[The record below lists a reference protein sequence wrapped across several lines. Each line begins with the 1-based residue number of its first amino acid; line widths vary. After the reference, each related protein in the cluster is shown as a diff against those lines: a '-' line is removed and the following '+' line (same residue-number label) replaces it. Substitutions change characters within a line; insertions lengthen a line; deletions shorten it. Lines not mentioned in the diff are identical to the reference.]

1 MRYITIL
8 IVITVY
14 WFLLGLGLS
23 FLIQDEFIIASAFE
37 GNTSYNLIDE
47 DDINMTAMVYN
58 SEDIEGTTLRTFPS
72 VLKMMFGF
80 RTPIP
85 QGIPSIFAVL
95 LSFTNWFALIFFGI
109 AVYRVAN
116 PLA

>member
-8 IVITVY
+8 IVIVVY
-14 WFLLGLGLS
+14 WFLLGIGLS
-23 FLIQDEFIIASAFE
+23 LLIQDEFIMAQAVE
-37 GNTSYNLIDE
+37 GNTSYNLFNVSDVNMTT
-47 DDINMTAMVYN
+47 DDIG
-58 SEDIEGTTLRTFPS
+58 EQTTLRTFPS

-85 QGIPSIFAVL
+85 QGIPSIIAVL
-95 LSFTNWFALIFFGI
+95 LSFINWFALIFFGI
-109 AVYRVAN
+109 AVYRVIN